1 MSDAHG
7 GGKPS
12 GFQLPGFST
21 VEGFMQSTPQGVHI
35 TWKQLATAFA
45 VVNVVFFIFT
55 PTQAID
61 NYQLVIF
68 LSPLWIP
75 ILLYQATRARFAQ
88 FTRMK
93 AFSEQKYMLLEI
105 RVPRDTTKTPFA
117 METVIAN
124 LHVGSGEN
132 TFYKTFFQGGT
143 RPWWSFEIVSLGG
156 RIHLYVWVREGYR
169 KLVES
174 YFYGQ
179 YPDVEIIE
187 AEDYSLLVDPSQH
200 GYNMF
205 ACEFGLAKPD
215 PNPLKTYVDY
225 KIEPGDKPEETVDPL
240 GQLIETLSVIGP
252 GEEFWIQIMFR
263 QTKKEKWNGLVNA
276 AGKPYGW
283 TDAVKEA
290 TEAIRSQTVR
300 KTTRVDPVTGAV
312 SETESFP
319 NPSKGQS
326 EGIAAIERKASKQLF
341 DVGIR
346 AVYLAP
352 EDIYQGIMIPGMLTM
367 FKPFNSETGNSI
379 TPISRWSAFFND
391 LPWEDRSGH
400 HKHQLQQEAIRM
412 YRRRAYFYD
421 PYIGPWMNLS
431 TEELASIFHI
441 PSAAVTSPNLPRI
454 QSATSGA
461 PSNLPT

>member
-1 MSDAHG
+1 MSADHG
-7 GGKPS
+7 GGVKS
-12 GFQLPGFST
+12 GFHLPGLAT
-21 VEGFMQSTPQGVHI
+21 VEKYMNGIQGVHLTFQQI
-35 TWKQLATAFA
+35 LIPFI
-45 VVNVVFFIFT
+45 VVNILFFIFA
-55 PTQAID
+55 PQQSID
-61 NYQLVIF
+61 NYQLLIF

-75 ILLYQATRARFAQ
+75 YILYQATHDRFQQ
-88 FTRMK
+88 FTRAKFM
-93 AFSEQKYMLLEI
+93 SDQKYVLLEI

-132 TFYKTFFQGGT
+132 TWYKRFLQGGV
-143 RPWWSFEIVSLGG
+143 RPWFSFELVSLGG
-156 RIHLYVWVREGYR
+156 RIHLYIWARAGFR
-169 KLVES
+169 RLIES

-179 YPDVEIIE
+179 YPDIEIVE
-187 AEDYSLLVDPSQH
+187 AEDYSLLVDPSEH
-200 GYNMF
+200 DYDMF
-205 ACEFGLAKPD
+205 ACEYGLRKAD
-215 PNPLKTYVDY
+215 PYPLKTYVDY

-240 GQLIETLSVIGP
+240 SQVIETLSAAGP
-252 GEEFWIQIMFR
+252 GEQVWMQIIFR
-263 QTKKEKWNGLVNA
+263 MSKGEKYLSLVRPD
-276 AGKPYGW
+276 GKPYGW
-283 TDAVKEA
+283 TDKVKEA
-290 TEAIRSQTVR
+290 VEEIRSQTVR

-326 EGIAAIERKASKQLF
+326 DGIAAIDRKASKQLF

-352 EDIYQGIMIPGMLTM
+352 KEQYQGIMIPGILSA
-367 FKPFNSETGNSI
+367 FKPYSSETGNSLG
-379 TPISRWSAFFND
+379 PIGVWSAFFND

-400 HKHQLQQEAIRM
+400 HKHVLNAEAIQM
-412 YRRRAYFYD
+412 YRRRAYFHD

-431 TEELASIFHI
+431 SEELASLFHI